1 MSANYVYPLCPSL
14 GSLPISVEVKS
25 SQLDDDTDL
34 PPPIPPKQFSE
45 EELFPTTPPI
55 PPKLFSEEEL
65 FPTTPPIPP
74 KLFSKE
80 ELFPL
85 PPKHSESG
93 KSHCKGTPPFLLKT
107 NQEGSALTP
116 LPPSIHQKSGEL

>member
-14 GSLPISVEVKS
+14 GSLPISGEVKS
-25 SQLDDDTDL
+25 SQLDEDTDL

-45 EELFPTTPPI
+45 EELFPTIPPI

-65 FPTTPPIPP
+65 FPP
-74 KLFSKE
+74 
-80 ELFPL
+80 

-93 KSHCKGTPPFLLKT
+93 ESHCKGSPPLPPKT
-107 NQEGSALTP
+107 NQEGSAITP